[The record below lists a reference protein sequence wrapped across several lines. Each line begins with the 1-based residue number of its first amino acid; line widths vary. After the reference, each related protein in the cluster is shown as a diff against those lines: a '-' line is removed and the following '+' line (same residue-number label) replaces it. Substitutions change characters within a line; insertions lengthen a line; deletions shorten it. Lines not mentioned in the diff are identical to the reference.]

1 MRDEISVQEMPKEAQ
16 TSRAPRPTSS
26 SRKSEKRREEIMIA
40 ATKVMNARTY
50 ALATMT
56 EIAAALDLRDAS
68 LYYYFKS
75 KQALAYACH
84 CRSLDRFEGFLLAA
98 DRNGADGASKL
109 EQFLLNL
116 LQDSHQHGPLLY
128 FGDYFHLEAKQRR
141 AIATRAARL
150 SAMLEQFLK
159 TGIGDGSIAP
169 CETELVVNL
178 LLGMLIWL
186 AKWVDTVENIT
197 VERLMAAIDTFSM
210 RGLAVRGGEGAADR
224 RSQSVASKTPRHT
237 MRAITAEG

>member
-1 MRDEISVQEMPKEAQ
+1 MRAGTFVGEMPKEAR
-16 TSRAPRPTSS
+16 TVAAPRPTSS
-26 SRKSEKRREEIMIA
+26 SRKSERRREEIMIA

-75 KQALAYACH
+75 KQALAFACH
-84 CRSLDRFEGFLLAA
+84 GRSLDRFEAFLLDA
-98 DRNGADGASKL
+98 DRNGANGAAKL
-109 EQFLLNL
+109 ERFLLNL
-116 LQDSHQHGPLLY
+116 LQDSYRHGPLLY

-141 AIATRAARL
+141 AIAARAARL
-150 SAMLEQFLK
+150 SAMLEQFLE
-159 TGIGDGSIAP
+159 TGIGDGTIAP

-186 AKWVDTVENIT
+186 AKWVDTVEDIT
-197 VERLMAAIDTFSM
+197 VDRLMAAIETFGL
-210 RGLAVRGGEGAADR
+210 RGLVVRDGDGRSDPPARAVVDGKR
-224 RSQSVASKTPRHT
+224 
-237 MRAITAEG
+237 

>member
-1 MRDEISVQEMPKEAQ
+1 MV
-16 TSRAPRPTSS
+16 
-26 SRKSEKRREEIMIA
+26 A
-40 ATKVMNARTY
+40 ATKVINARTY

-56 EIAAALDLRDAS
+56 EIAATLDLRDAS

-84 CRSLDRFEGFLLAA
+84 CRSMDRFESFLRAA
-98 DRNGADGASKL
+98 DRDGADGADKL
-109 EQFLLNL
+109 RRFLFNL
-116 LQDSHQHGPLLY
+116 LVDSHRHGPLLY
-128 FGDYFHLEAKQRR
+128 FGDYFHLEARQRH

-159 TGIGDGSIAP
+159 TGIDDGSIAP

-197 VERLMAAIDTFSM
+197 VDRLMAAIETFGL
-210 RGLAVRGGEGAADR
+210 RGLNLRPGEER
-224 RSQSVASKTPRHT
+224 RSAAHDLRR
-237 MRAITAEG
+237 RA